1 MTGTYENETKNKTA
15 HSNVHSSDTIDS
27 PNAKMR
33 DSSSIQVPGASRIYS
48 RKKLLF
54 VLLLPLLMSLMQ
66 VGSVNTV
73 LNTMQDALDATD
85 AQLQWIISGYSLV
98 IGITLVPSG
107 RIGDIFGR
115 SSTFIVGLAIFSL
128 ASFSIGF
135 AADATTV
142 NLLRIAQGIG
152 AGILSPQ
159 INGLIQEHFTGTA
172 RARAFALMGLVIA
185 ASFAAGP
192 VMSGTTVA
200 LFGESIGWRMS
211 FWLNFPLGII
221 GIILSFFW
229 LPFGKE
235 RRTIGAHKDEAQHEY
250 EEREKQ
256 CGRTPAKRVSS
267 WKNIDLDPIGMLIL
281 CICVVCIM
289 LPFMI
294 SGSPWRF
301 LICGCGIILLV
312 LWVLWEKNYKARG
325 KFPQVDLTLFSIET
339 YSYCMAV
346 SAIQFLGMTSVWV
359 ILSMFFQSALGAS
372 ALVYSLISL
381 PNALISAVT
390 SVWSGKYT
398 IEHGRA
404 IQAVSLAVYTSGV
417 IGCIALAY
425 PAYHGAS
432 VWWYIAPTLLM
443 GIGGGSLGSANQ
455 TQSMLDVPV
464 KEGGTAGG
472 VFQTAQRMTT
482 AIGIAIITA
491 VFFAVRGS
499 AEPPAGDIRWFFGLA
514 AALGVSALFLTIATI
529 VALVFWRKQPK
540 DESKDARA
548 AQ

>member
-1 MTGTYENETKNKTA
+1 MNDTHEYTNDRSNIGESAPHITHGGEIADPGT
-15 HSNVHSSDTIDS
+15 
-27 PNAKMR
+27 
-33 DSSSIQVPGASRIYS
+33 IQVPGAPRAYS

-73 LNTMQDALDATD
+73 LNTMQVALNATD
-85 AQLQWIISGYSLV
+85 TQIQWIISGYSLV

-115 SSTFIVGLAIFSL
+115 SSTFIVGLAVFSVSSL
-128 ASFSIGF
+128 AIGC
-135 AADATTV
+135 AANATAV

-159 INGLIQEHFTGTA
+159 INGLIQEHFTGKA

-185 ASFAAGP
+185 VSFAAGP
-192 VMSGTTVA
+192 VMSGATVA
-200 LFGESIGWRMS
+200 LFGDSIGWRMS

-235 RRTIGAHKDEAQHEY
+235 RRTIGAHKDEAQQEY

-256 CGRTPAKRVSS
+256 RGRTPAKRVSN
-267 WKNIDLDPIGMLIL
+267 WKNIDLDPVGMLIL
-281 CICVVCIM
+281 CACVVCMM

-301 LICGCGIILLV
+301 LLCGCGIILLA

-325 KFPQVDLTLFSIET
+325 KFPQVDLSLFSIET

-346 SAIQFLGMTSVWV
+346 SAIQFLGMTSIWV
-359 ILSMFFQSALGAS
+359 VLSMFFQSALGAS
-372 ALVYSLISL
+372 ALVYALISL

-404 IQAVSLAVYTSGV
+404 IQAISLVVYTVGV

-425 PAYHGAS
+425 PTYHGAS
-432 VWWYIAPTLLM
+432 VWWYIIPTLVM

-499 AEPPAGDIRWFFGLA
+499 GEPPAGDIQWFFGLA
-514 AALGVSALFLTIATI
+514 ASLGVSALFLTIATI
-529 VALVFWRKQPK
+529 VAFVFWRKQPK
-540 DESKDARA
+540 ETRA